1 MCLIIFTRER
11 DGGGGGGGGR
21 VEISND
27 PQVDGVKEDTLSL
40 STSLPKLGFHNN
52 LPGGFQTV
60 KNILKASQK
69 NTFFGIQKYIFV
81 LFLYLVS
88 SNYVNTI
95 RKNSLGLI

>member
-1 MCLIIFTRER
+1 MPNYLYSRKA
-11 DGGGGGGGGR
+11 GGGGGRGR

-27 PQVDGVKEDTLSL
+27 PQVDGVKEDTLSF

-69 NTFFGIQKYIFV
+69 NTFFGIQKYI
-81 LFLYLVS
+81 VS